1 MQAKRAAFIV
11 EHDFIMATYMADKV
25 IVFDGTPA
33 KDTWCSTPEPMV
45 TGMNKFLKLMDI
57 TFRRDPTNF
66 RPRINKMES
75 QKDQEQ
81 KHAGNYFL
89 MDDTDDKDKKKRDKD
104 DESDEDV
111 KPYQKKNAAA
121 KNTKEETKEKP
132 KKESKE
138 EKE

>member
-1 MQAKRAAFIV
+1 
-11 EHDFIMATYMADKV
+11 MADKV
-25 IVFDGTPA
+25 IVFDGEPA

-89 MDDTDDKDKKKRDKD
+89 MDDTDDKEKKKRDKD

-111 KPYQKKNAAA
+111 KPYQKKNVAA
-121 KNTKEETKEKP
+121 KETKEETKEKP
-132 KKESKE
+132 MKEPKE

>member
-1 MQAKRAAFIV
+1 MSGGGLQSVAIVLAFAKPWDIYLIDEPSAYLDSEQRVIASRVMKRWIMQAKRAAFIV

-75 QKDQEQ
+75 QKD
-81 KHAGNYFL
+81 
-89 MDDTDDKDKKKRDKD
+89 
-104 DESDEDV
+104 
-111 KPYQKKNAAA
+111 
-121 KNTKEETKEKP
+121 
-132 KKESKE
+132 
-138 EKE
+138 